1 MAETLNLEG
10 KLDVTAVESLHEQ
23 CLALK
28 GQDVVL
34 DLSKVTLMGALCLQV
49 CVAAARQALATNH
62 SFTVVN
68 TPDAVLAQINAM
80 GLTPETIAEGA
91 I

>member
-1 MAETLNLEG
+1 
-10 KLDVTAVESLHEQ
+10 
-23 CLALK
+23 
-28 GQDVVL
+28 
-34 DLSKVTLMGALCLQV
+34 MGALCLQV

-62 SFTVVN
+62 SFIVVN